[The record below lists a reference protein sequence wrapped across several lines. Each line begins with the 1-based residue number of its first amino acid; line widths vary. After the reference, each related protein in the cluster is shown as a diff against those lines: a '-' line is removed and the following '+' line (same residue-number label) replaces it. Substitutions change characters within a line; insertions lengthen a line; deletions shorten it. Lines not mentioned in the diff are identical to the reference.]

1 MIQAIDLLDFQILI
15 DDNKKRANKLI
26 EFEQSQKQSLAL
38 LKGNNVTKDINSLR
52 TFNSLFNKKAA
63 PTTVGPMLI
72 K

>member
-52 TFNSLFNKKAA
+52 TFNSLFNKKAG
-63 PTTVGPMLI
+63 PTTVDPKLI